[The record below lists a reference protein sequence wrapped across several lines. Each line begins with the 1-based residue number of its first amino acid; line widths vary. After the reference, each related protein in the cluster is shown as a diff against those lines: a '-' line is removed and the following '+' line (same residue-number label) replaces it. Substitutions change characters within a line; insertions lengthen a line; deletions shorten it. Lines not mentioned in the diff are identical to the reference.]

1 MQQNLAYWN
10 CKRMCGGISHVS
22 FSLSLSTSLLLAYLQ
37 YRSAES
43 RKGLQGVDKDLV
55 CFLVIVQLC
64 IFHADPPFALPI
76 GRLLWS
82 LWAHWSFLVIVKK
95 QQKLVVFS
103 IKIIRGHAAWLQNC
117 SISRHLKL
125 IARLTNKKHGCFLH
139 VAKFWYFYLASH
151 IQGDFSKMYNIYGVE
166 RFWTGLV
173 TGMWIFFA

>member
-1 MQQNLAYWN
+1 MNLWPNLTFVILLLLNMQQNLAYSN

-82 LWAHWSFLVIVKK
+82 LWAHWSFLVLVKK
-95 QQKLVVFS
+95 QQKLAVFS
-103 IKIIRGHAAWLQNC
+103 IKMI
-117 SISRHLKL
+117 
-125 IARLTNKKHGCFLH
+125 
-139 VAKFWYFYLASH
+139 LASKLFDQRALE
-151 IQGDFSKMYNIYGVE
+151 INCKIDKQKTRMFLACCQILIFLSCITYSG
-166 RFWTGLV
+166 RFFKNV
-173 TGMWIFFA
+173 